1 MNALTHR
8 QFTQAVTLADAIAAA
23 SLWTLAARPVVQA
36 MFALDDVDWTLAQGC
51 DRSTY
56 GEAKDIIAKPRKQL
70 LELVEGIRDNFLSDQ
85 LPPQPSPDA
94 PDSEWDARDEFQAEV
109 EAGVPTVAAF
119 VRQMELEA

>member
-1 MNALTHR
+1 MNALTHH

-23 SLWTLAARPVVQA
+23 SLWTLAARPVVRA
-36 MFALDDVDWTLAQGC
+36 IFALEDVDFTLAQGC
-51 DRSTY
+51 DRATY

-85 LPPQPSPDA
+85 LPPQPGRDA
-94 PDSEWDARDEFQAEV
+94 PDTEWDARDEFQAEV
-109 EAGVPTVAAF
+109 EAGVLTVAAF